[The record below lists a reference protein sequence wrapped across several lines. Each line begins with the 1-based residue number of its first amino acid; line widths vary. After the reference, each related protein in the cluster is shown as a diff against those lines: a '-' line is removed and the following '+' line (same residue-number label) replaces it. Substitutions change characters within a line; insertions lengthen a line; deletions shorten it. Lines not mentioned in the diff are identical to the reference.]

1 MKNEKFDIETL
12 KLISNKLDYI
22 YSIAKSNYTDNPELM
37 DTIENL
43 SRVANMFAH
52 SKAQELKGH
61 VETSNPQGFILSM
74 LANSYSRMKEYE
86 KRKESEFP
94 PWEL

>member
-1 MKNEKFDIETL
+1 MKSEHFDIKTL

-22 YSIAKSNYTDNPELM
+22 NSIAKGYYNDNPELM

-43 SRVANMFAH
+43 ARVANMFAT
-52 SKAQELKGH
+52 SKIQELNGH
-61 VETSNPQGFILSM
+61 TKTTNPQGFILST
-74 LANSYSRMKEYE
+74 LATPYSRMKEYE
-86 KRKESEFP
+86 KQKNNEFP

>member
-1 MKNEKFDIETL
+1 MKSEQFDIKTL

-22 YSIAKSNYTDNPELM
+22 NSIAKGYYNDNPELM

-43 SRVANMFAH
+43 ARVANMFAK
-52 SKAQELKGH
+52 SKIQELNGDTK
-61 VETSNPQGFILSM
+61 TTNPQGFILSA
-74 LANSYSRMKEYE
+74 LATPYSRMKEYE
-86 KRKESEFP
+86 KQKNDEFP